1 MSYIGFKSCDKTQST
16 PRVDAERE
24 DAGRCLWEGV
34 SAMIATLWRSYITG
48 GCITII
54 PPLNSCGLF
63 RAFGIV
69 LWRAVHMVSFALDGN
84 TILSCSGAVESG
96 FSL

>member
-34 SAMIATLWRSYITG
+34 SALEVIHHG